1 MLEKRTQ
8 TWKGENN
15 KHQIEVVASKPKR
28 KNNKKWAKDCEN
40 KSKKKKKKPLNFEAM
55 NFTKNQMQ
63 KKKCKHN
70 AKSKSGAQA
79 LMEHPSILWE
89 LTRSHC
95 GAMALQSLPVTLN
108 LKALDDSQAFRRN
121 KQTKA

>member
-1 MLEKRTQ
+1 
-8 TWKGENN
+8 
-15 KHQIEVVASKPKR
+15 
-28 KNNKKWAKDCEN
+28 
-40 KSKKKKKKPLNFEAM
+40 M
-55 NFTKNQMQ
+55 NFTKHQMQ
-63 KKKCKHN
+63 TKKCKHN

>member
-40 KSKKKKKKPLNFEAM
+40 KSKKKKK
-55 NFTKNQMQ
+55 
-63 KKKCKHN
+63 
-70 AKSKSGAQA
+70 
-79 LMEHPSILWE
+79 
-89 LTRSHC
+89 
-95 GAMALQSLPVTLN
+95 N
-108 LKALDDSQAFRRN
+108 L
-121 KQTKA
+121 